1 MAHGGAQETGSRLP
15 PVIRSDVIVVGG
27 GAMGSAAAWWLAR
40 RGRDVTLL
48 EQYEQGHCRGSS
60 HGGSRIFR
68 LAYPDPVYINMAKAA
83 LPLWRELEEDAGRGL
98 LETTGGLD
106 HGDPGMVSAISAA
119 LRACSVTCQQLTRY
133 EAAERWPMFRFDGPV
148 CFQPDAGRCLADAT
162 VRALQDRAT
171 HYGAALHFEETAV
184 QVEANGD
191 GIAVTTP
198 ADRYEA
204 PVAVIAAGAW
214 VERLISSTLPLP
226 PLTVT
231 QEQPFHFAALRFG
244 AWPSFIHYRQ
254 PAIYGLE
261 TPGEGIKV
269 AEHHTGVRVDDLDR
283 RTFAVD
289 PTGRQ
294 RVIDYVDDWIPGLIA
309 EPSSE
314 TTCLYTT
321 TPSEDFVIDRRG
333 PLVVAAGFSGHG
345 FKFTPLVGRM
355 LADLV
360 VGGDGPGRRFAL
372 PGPMPDSSI

>member
-1 MAHGGAQETGSRLP
+1 VADGGAQETGSRVP
-15 PVIRSDVIVVGG
+15 QVIRSDVIVVGG

-40 RGRDVTLL
+40 RGRDVTLI
-48 EQYEQGHCRGSS
+48 EQYEQGHRRGSS

-68 LAYPDPVYINMAKAA
+68 MAYPDPFYINLARAA
-83 LPLWRELEEDAGRGL
+83 LPLWRELEDDAGRLL
-98 LETTGGLD
+98 LETTGGVD
-106 HGDPGMVSAISAA
+106 HGDPAMVTDIAAA
-119 LRACSVTCQQLTRY
+119 LKVCNVSCEQLARE

-162 VRALQDRAT
+162 VRALQVRAA
-171 HYGAALHFEETAV
+171 HHGATVRFEEVASR
-184 QVEANGD
+184 VEAHGE

-198 ADRYEA
+198 VDRYEA

-214 VERLISSTLPLP
+214 VGRLIGSAVALP

-231 QEQPFHFAALRFG
+231 QEQPFHFAAASPSG
-244 AWPSFIHYRQ
+244 PWPSFIHYRQ

-269 AEHHTGVRVDDLDR
+269 AEHHTGVRVDDLDE

-289 PTGRQ
+289 AAGRQ
-294 RVIDYVDDWIPGLIA
+294 RVMDYVAEWIPGLV
-309 EPSSE
+309 PRSRSE

-333 PLVVAAGFSGHG
+333 SLVVAAGFSGHG
-345 FKFTPLVGRM
+345 FKFTPLVGRF

-360 VGGDGPGRRFAL
+360 ETGKGPGPRFAL
-372 PGPMPDSSI
+372 PGPS

>member
-1 MAHGGAQETGSRLP
+1 M
-15 PVIRSDVIVVGG
+15 IRSDVIVVGG

-40 RGRDVTLL
+40 RGRAVTLI

-68 LAYPDPVYINMAKAA
+68 FGYPDPLYVNMAQAA
-83 LPLWRELEEDAGRGL
+83 LPLWRELEDDAGLIL

-106 HGDPGMVSAISAA
+106 HGDPGMVSAIAAA
-119 LRACSVTCQQLTRY
+119 LRGCGVACEQLTGD
-133 EAAERWPMFRFDGPV
+133 EAGERWPMFRFDGPV
-148 CFQPDAGRCLADAT
+148 CYQHDAGRCLADAT
-162 VRALQDRAT
+162 VRALQDRAAF
-171 HYGAALHFEETAV
+171 HGATVRFSEMVFEV
-184 QVEANGD
+184 QARGA
-191 GIAVTTP
+191 GIAVTTA
-198 ADRYEA
+198 ADLYEA

-214 VERLISSTLPLP
+214 VQPLIGRSLPLP

-231 QEQPFHFAALRFG
+231 QEQPFHFAAARPG

-269 AEHHTGVRVDDLDR
+269 AEHHSGVRVDDLER
-283 RTFAVD
+283 RTFSVD
-289 PTGRQ
+289 AAGRQ
-294 RVIDYVDDWIPGLIA
+294 RVVEYVEEWIPGLVA
-309 EPSSE
+309 LPRSE

-360 VGGDGPGRRFAL
+360 VGGDGPGPRFAL

>member
-1 MAHGGAQETGSRLP
+1 M
-15 PVIRSDVIVVGG
+15 IRSDVIVIGG
-27 GAMGSAAAWWLAR
+27 GAMGSAAAWSLAR
-40 RGRDVTLL
+40 RGREVALI

-83 LPLWRELEEDAGRGL
+83 LPLWRELEDDAGRGL
-98 LETTGGLD
+98 LETTGGVD
-106 HGDPGMVSAISAA
+106 HGDPATVTDIEAA
-119 LRACSVTCQQLTRY
+119 LRGCGVARELLSRD

-148 CFQPDAGRCLADAT
+148 CFQPDAGRCLADST
-162 VRALQDRAT
+162 VRSLQDRAA
-171 HYGAALHFEETAV
+171 HYGATLHFEEAAV
-184 QVEANGD
+184 QVESRGD

-214 VERLISSTLPLP
+214 VQRLIADMLPLP

-231 QEQPFHFAALRFG
+231 QEQPFHFAAASHSGR
-244 AWPSFIHYRQ
+244 WPSFIHYRH

-269 AEHHTGVRVDDLDR
+269 AEHHTGVRVDNLDER
-283 RTFAVD
+283 SFTVD
-289 PTGRQ
+289 AAGRQ
-294 RVIDYVDDWIPGLIA
+294 RVIEYVDEWIPGLA
-309 EPSSE
+309 ALPRSE

-321 TPSEDFVIDRRG
+321 TPSEDFVIDRCG

-355 LADLV
+355 LADLAE
-360 VGGDGPGRRFAL
+360 GGDGPDPRFAL
-372 PGPMPDSSI
+372 PGPMPESRI